1 MGKCGFAGNIL
12 TAKPR
17 EKELEVVLASRGKQ
31 ASYRSKGRSG
41 SSPKE
46 QRGDSCSRK
55 DQNGIATDT
64 PMSLLQ
70 SFCGGHNS
78 SVSGSCSATQSVC
91 PGLSQTAST
100 KTYGSLGMLKKRF
113 YSAAD
118 VKDDF
123 STGYCSFPASLVRV
137 VPQGSASAPSSS
149 RLSAEFLRPLGRSC
163 FLLRFVF

>member
-1 MGKCGFAGNIL
+1 MCWRPGVSRLHTDLRG
-12 TAKPR
+12 
-17 EKELEVVLASRGKQ
+17 EVVPHQ
-31 ASYRSKGRSG
+31 RSSVETPAAERIKMAL
-41 SSPKE
+41 
-46 QRGDSCSRK
+46 Q
-55 DQNGIATDT
+55 QVT

-78 SVSGSCSATQSVC
+78 SVSGSCSATQSMC